1 MQLFTKIPIQSFNRQ
16 RKGRPNATPRLGHN
30 TSMNTLPSTPYT
42 ARLEPS
48 GLRFGVGVDQT
59 LLDAAD
65 AARIQLPRSCRN
77 GTCRTC
83 ICRVVSGTVVH
94 TIPWPGLLPEEKSAG
109 YILPCVAQPMSNVVL
124 DHPTA
129 IAL

>member
-1 MQLFTKIPIQSFNRQ
+1 
-16 RKGRPNATPRLGHN
+16 
-30 TSMNTLPSTPYT
+30 
-42 ARLEPS
+42 
-48 GLRFGVGVDQT
+48 VGVDQT

-65 AARIQLPRSCRN
+65 AARVQLPRSCRN

-94 TIPWPGLLPEEKSAG
+94 TIAWPGLLPEEKSAG

>member
-1 MQLFTKIPIQSFNRQ
+1 MD
-16 RKGRPNATPRLGHN
+16 
-30 TSMNTLPSTPYT
+30 TLPPTPYT

-65 AARIQLPRSCRN
+65 TARVQLPRSCRN

-83 ICRVVSGTVVH
+83 ICRVVSGTVAH
-94 TIPWPGLLPEEKSAG
+94 TIAWPGLLPEEKSTG
-109 YILPCVAQPMSNVVL
+109 YILPCVARPTSDVVL
-124 DHPTA
+124 EHPTA
-129 IAL
+129 FDL